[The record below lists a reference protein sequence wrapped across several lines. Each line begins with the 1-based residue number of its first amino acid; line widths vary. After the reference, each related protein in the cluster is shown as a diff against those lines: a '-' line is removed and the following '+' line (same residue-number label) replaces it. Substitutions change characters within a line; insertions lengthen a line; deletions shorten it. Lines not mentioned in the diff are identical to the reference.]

1 MRYRQSLTLLLSFLA
16 VVAIGAGCAWVPQ
29 SAQLKVTPAV
39 VSSEQGRG
47 VTIAIEVLDHRKRK
61 TIGHRGVD
69 SENAAITT
77 KQNLSV
83 LVRDALIAGYAKKG
97 FNAIPHEGEPGRVLT
112 VELSNLE
119 YTTDMDFWKGVVM
132 TEAVMNA
139 STMSGGV
146 RFEQAYTGRRK
157 ETTIE
162 APRAKTNER
171 LLSEAMTE
179 AVKSLLEDPH
189 LIWFLAQ

>member
-1 MRYRQSLTLLLSFLA
+1 
-16 VVAIGAGCAWVPQ
+16 
-29 SAQLKVTPAV
+29 
-39 VSSEQGRG
+39 
-47 VTIAIEVLDHRKRK
+47 
-61 TIGHRGVD
+61 
-69 SENAAITT
+69 
-77 KQNLSV
+77 
-83 LVRDALIAGYAKKG
+83 
-97 FNAIPHEGEPGRVLT
+97 
-112 VELSNLE
+112 
-119 YTTDMDFWKGVVM
+119 
-132 TEAVMNA
+132 MNA